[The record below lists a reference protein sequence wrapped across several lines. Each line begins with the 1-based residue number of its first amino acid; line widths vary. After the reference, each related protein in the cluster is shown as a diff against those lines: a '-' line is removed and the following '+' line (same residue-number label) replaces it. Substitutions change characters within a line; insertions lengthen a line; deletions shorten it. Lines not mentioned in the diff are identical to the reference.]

1 MRDLA
6 RIVKKNINTEEF
18 KDKVDILVV
27 ASQLNKRPKPK
38 PLEIGPQLEPE
49 LKLTDSM
56 SPRLSMRNTFRD
68 VMLLKLKE

>member
-1 MRDLA
+1 MRDLD

-18 KDKVDILVV
+18 KEKVDILVV

-38 PLEIGPQLEPE
+38 PREIRPQLEPE
-49 LKLTDSM
+49 FKLTVSM
-56 SPRLSMRNTFRD
+56 SPKLSMRNTFRD